1 MEHTRFTVRNYTG
14 YTAVVFGLGVVS
26 VGFGALDLIMV
37 APKGL
42 DQAAAV
48 GQADVLISAIH
59 AVFIGVVDVF
69 SSRLA
74 MAEGEQ
80 RTSHRLPVLGTA
92 LLLLLIPCQLL
103 GIALGLGIEPLLRAT
118 GQKAELIP
126 LVGDYV
132 QVRTYGIALVLGYIV
147 ISESLKICGLKNL
160 SAVNLVFGLA
170 VNALFNWVFL
180 DTGAA
185 RLFLSPAQ
193 AVAASTLVAQAVMA
207 TTGGIVLV
215 RRLRT
220 RPDRFVRPGRHE
232 VLTEFRSMA
241 RTAPG
246 IGLRHFND
254 YMGTTIPL
262 LFIGTLGVVQLA
274 AATVATK
281 IYTLFCRVPQAC
293 FAGSFVFYGYAL
305 GGRGPD
311 NLTRTVR
318 KMRLYAAVPT
328 AVATALT
335 TLAAPRLVN
344 AFGIPGLDRD
354 LARNLLLAYLLYVP
368 AYFFEQIFGEMLT
381 VHQRGG
387 LLFVSSTAV
396 TYLLTIPLAWYAVF
410 ALDSTFLAVACK
422 GIPTAVLAF
431 VFWRAVRRTGR
442 PSANRAESEMSLA
455 Q

>member
-14 YTAVVFGLGVVS
+14 YTSVVFGLGVVS

-48 GQADVLISAIH
+48 GQADVLISAIY

-103 GIALGLGIEPLLRAT
+103 GIALGLGIEPLMRAT

-160 SAVNLVFGLA
+160 SAANLVFGLA

-185 RLFLSPAQ
+185 RLFASPAQ
-193 AVAASTLVAQAVMA
+193 AVAASTLVAQAAMA

-220 RPDRFVRPGRHE
+220 RPDRFVRPRRLE

-254 YMGTTIPL
+254 YLGTTIPL

-274 AATVATK
+274 AAAVATK

-305 GGRGPD
+305 GRGAD
-311 NLTRTVR
+311 DLTRTVR

-328 AVATALT
+328 AVATAVT
-335 TLAAPRLVN
+335 ALAAPWLVD
-344 AFGIPGLDRD
+344 AFASPGLDRD

-381 VHQRGG
+381 VQQRGG

-396 TYLLTIPLAWYAVF
+396 TYLLTIPLAWYSVF

-431 VFWRAVRRTGR
+431 VFWRALRRTGR
-442 PSANRAESEMSLA
+442 PGADRAESEMSLA